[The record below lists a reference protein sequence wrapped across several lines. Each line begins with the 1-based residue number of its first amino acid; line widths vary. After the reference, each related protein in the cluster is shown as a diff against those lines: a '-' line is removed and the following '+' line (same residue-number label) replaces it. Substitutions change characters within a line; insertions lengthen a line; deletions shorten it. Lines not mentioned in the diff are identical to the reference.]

1 MCRSRMILTAL
12 LMAVMVAMALAA
24 PAGPALAQEPE
35 PYSGVDFVFL
45 IDQSGSMC
53 GAACNSSIETQND
66 PQGFRFEGPKF
77 AIIDFLGDQMSEIY
91 SSSTARISIIE
102 FGQDVD
108 VTQYRAGEN
117 IEYENVAINDVLPPT
132 TIESDL
138 DAWAVQRGQLLQR
151 MTDYQIERETQN
163 LGNTDHLGAVRRA
176 IEVLDEMQAS
186 DPSKRLKVIVLLT
199 DGQSA
204 VCYPRGPQ
212 DDPFA
217 EEQCSG
223 PGDILPQVERE
234 LDANLDG
241 EDYLF
246 YVVGMADETS
256 NYWTNNGPFW
266 ESLAARYN
274 GEARLVQSQNE
285 VAQFMGEVVNTA
297 LSRLALPPEGPG
309 VISEWLPQLGNFPVR
324 PYLQSLTFYIIR
336 TTPADTVAIY
346 QPQGIP
352 LDLDLAD
359 GECRNGLCF
368 YELGRLIDKVVVSR
382 PEPGMWRAEATIPAS
397 QNVYDTVRIGTRSLL
412 FAPQLISPAD
422 ERYPEGVPVDI
433 QIAMLDLDGG
443 TVPRYE
449 DSLYALYSRALVIG
463 SEGQTVAET
472 SLDPGTF
479 GGQVMVSQPG
489 DTFQIRLVGTSHTP
503 DGEEFEVLDHSL
515 ESNFKVERLTGEFVL
530 PEGVLEQKEAPLNY
544 QVNVDDF
551 QSLPGGYR
559 YMGQFELNHPNFATP
574 VIIQAQDE
582 DGDGVFSALY
592 KPESNGTYDLDF
604 RLFVVN
610 DATGEQVSVPL
621 EIGADSAQSFNVGLT
636 TGLELVL
643 NEPADGSQQLKRNWL
658 LQIAPLEIEATLIET
673 GSGQPVD
680 WQDVLADGV
689 APTFNVDV
697 QNPEGGSQSVQL
709 QPIEG
714 EPGRFRFVGKGFVE
728 SGKWTVTLPEDVGL
742 KDGFALADTSPSA
755 TVIRVE
761 NYFAFVV
768 WGVIL
773 LGILGIVVWR
783 AGRASAK
790 RRGPR
795 LIGHLEIVD
804 ENDIPLAGGIKSL
817 PSNVNR
823 TTFTDLP
830 SSTGVKKM
838 QVRYVSDDAV
848 EVTVDGVPTTIMHET
863 EWDSGRDFKIKYV
876 NPTLD

>member
-1 MCRSRMILTAL
+1 MCKSRMILTAL
-12 LMAVMVAMALAA
+12 LMVMMLAIALAA
-24 PAGPALAQEPE
+24 PAGPLLAQEPE

-53 GAACNSSIETQND
+53 GAACNSSIQTQND

-91 SSSTARISIIE
+91 SSSTARISIVE

-108 VTQYRAGEN
+108 VTQYRAGED

-132 TIESDL
+132 TIESDI
-138 DAWAVQRGQLLQR
+138 DAWAVQREQLLQR
-151 MTDYQIERETQN
+151 MTDYQLERETQN

-204 VCYPRGPQ
+204 VCYPAGPQ

-217 EEQCSG
+217 AEECFG

-234 LDANLDG
+234 LGASLDR
-241 EDYLF
+241 EDHLF
-246 YVVGMADETS
+246 FVVGMADESS

-266 ESLAARYN
+266 EGLAAQYD
-274 GEARLVQSQNE
+274 GEARLVKSQNE

-297 LSRLALPPEGPG
+297 LSKLPLPPEGPG
-309 VISEWLPQLGNFPVR
+309 VISEWLSQLGSFPVR

-336 TTPADTVAIY
+336 TTPADTVDIY
-346 QPQGIP
+346 DPQGAP
-352 LDLDLAD
+352 LDLNLAD

-368 YELGRLIDKVVVSR
+368 YDLGRLIDKVVVSR
-382 PEPGMWRAEATIPAS
+382 PEPGMWRAEATIPET

-412 FAPQLISPAD
+412 FAPQLISPAG
-422 ERYPEGVPVDI
+422 ERYPEGAPVEI
-433 QIAMLDLDGG
+433 QIAMLDLEGG
-443 TVPRYE
+443 TVPRYD
-449 DSLYALYSRALVIG
+449 DSLYALYSTASVIG
-463 SEGQTVAET
+463 GEGQPVAET
-472 SLDPGTF
+472 TLDPGTF
-479 GGQVMVSQPG
+479 GGQVVVSQPG
-489 DTFQIRLVGTSHTP
+489 DDFQIRLVGTSHTP

-515 ESNFKVERLTGEFVL
+515 ESNFTIERLRGEFVP

-544 QVNVDDF
+544 RVNVDDF
-551 QSLPGGYR
+551 QSLPDGYR
-559 YMGQFELNHPNFATP
+559 YTGQFELNHPNFATP

-582 DGDGVFSALY
+582 DGDGTFSALY
-592 KPESNGTYDLDF
+592 KPESNGTYELDF
-604 RLFVVN
+604 RLLVVN
-610 DATGEQVSVPL
+610 DSTGEQVSVPL
-621 EIGADSAQSFNVGLT
+621 EVETDSAQAFNVGLT

-643 NEPADGSQQLKRNWL
+643 TEPTNGSQQVKRNWL
-658 LQIAPLEIEATLIET
+658 LQIVPLEIEATLVDAE
-673 GSGQPVD
+673 SGQPVD
-680 WQDVLADGV
+680 WEEVLVGGA
-689 APTFNVDV
+689 APTLNVDI
-697 QNPEGGSQSVQL
+697 QDPEGGSQSAQL

-714 EPGRFRFVGKGFVE
+714 EPGSFRFVGEEFAD
-728 SGKWTVTLPEDVGL
+728 SGEWTVTLPEDVGL

-755 TVIRVE
+755 TVTRVE
-761 NYFAFVV
+761 NYTAFVV

-783 AGRASAK
+783 FSRASAK
-790 RRGPR
+790 RRGPH
-795 LIGHLEIVD
+795 LVGHLEIVD

-823 TTFTDLP
+823 TTFSDLP

-876 NPTLD
+876 NPTLE